1 MGARAD
7 HHFNLL
13 KRAFPA
19 ALITSA
25 VASAFFRG
33 LASVAEALELV
44 VDQNQAQTFVD
55 TAVDIWLTELA
66 RQRGVS
72 TTTGISDADLRSAIH
87 QYDDRTTPNG
97 MLEMVNELVDLYAI
111 ITGTSPDVDQ
121 GDALL
126 FEPIRDGAYAHSTN
140 AQIFGAFRS
149 RGSAF
154 ANHIDCIAGPLG
166 SASFE
171 VILPGITIA
180 GGSYADATGSV
191 DKGSVVPEGA
201 AFAHDT
207 GAGPVD
213 AFATNPRMA
222 AWVVINQ
229 ITKAIQQFRAAG
241 VPAWAQTRPSEKGL
255 LANAYFTS
263 LTTWVLSGGGSFSLI
278 FDDPDTKA
286 LEATRCLEL
295 DQSGGG
301 DRRITSIDAFTMDA
315 DSVMRVQVSAKK
327 VAEGAGGLSVGV
339 QDGTSGDWWNPTT
352 LSFQVAEVLKSI
364 EGLLLKGVRTTI
376 DVFTNIEMPKGGNPK
391 VRLFAEASDI
401 YRVFHVGL
409 HKEF

>member
-33 LASVAEALELV
+33 LASVAEALVLV

-55 TAVDIWLTELA
+55 TAVDVWLAELA

-111 ITGTSPDVDQ
+111 IADTTPDVDQ

-140 AQIFGAFRS
+140 AQSFGAFRS

-171 VILPGITIA
+171 LILPGITIA
-180 GGSYADATGSV
+180 GGSYADATGSG
-191 DKGSVVPEGA
+191 DLAGA

-207 GAGPVD
+207 SAATAH

-222 AWVVINQ
+222 AWVIINQ

-263 LTTWVLSGGGSFSLI
+263 LATWATSGGGSFGLVS
-278 FDDPDTKA
+278 DDPDTKA
-286 LEATRCLEL
+286 LEGTRCLQL

-301 DRRITSIDAFTMDA
+301 DRRFTSTDTFTMDD
-315 DSVMRVQVSAKK
+315 DSIMRVE
-327 VAEGAGGLSVGV
+327 VALKREVDGGGDISVGV
-339 QDGTSGDWWNPTT
+339 QNGTSGDWWDFAT
-352 LSFQVAEVLKSI
+352 LSFTAGETLKNISS
-364 EGLLLKGVRTTI
+364 LLPKNQRVTL
-376 DVFTNIEMPKGGNPK
+376 DVFTNIEMPAGGNPK
-391 VRLFAEASDI
+391 VRLFAEASDVYKI
-401 YRVFHVGL
+401 YHVGL